1 VELVLVRHAEPEWV
15 RDGFNVDDPPLTP
28 RGREQARLLADRLAM
43 ERFHEVFVSPM
54 TRARQ
59 TAAPVFERLGQP
71 EEVDD
76 WLEEIRNPLWHGTPA
91 EKADQAFREDRAR
104 PAHERWSGLPGGE
117 SVRDFVTRIRVG
129 AALFL
134 AERGIE
140 PARTDLPVW
149 KVGDP
154 ERCILL
160 VAHAGTNAVVICHLL
175 GLDPVPWEW
184 ERFVLGHA
192 SITRL
197 EAFST
202 GEGHTFG
209 LTRLSEV
216 EHLPGELRTR

>member
-1 VELVLVRHAEPEWV
+1 MF
-15 RDGFNVDDPPLTP
+15 D
-28 RGREQARLLADRLAM
+28 
-43 ERFHEVFVSPM
+43 EVYVSPM

-59 TAAPVFERLGQP
+59 TAAPLLERYGRDEQ
-71 EEVDD
+71 VDD

-91 EKADQAFREDRAR
+91 EKAEQAFVEERAR

-117 SVRDFVTRIRVG
+117 SVRDFVARIRVG

-140 PARTDLPVW
+140 PARDDLPVW
-149 KVGDP
+149 KVRDP
-154 ERCILL
+154 HRRILL

-175 GLDPVPWEW
+175 GLEPVPWEW

-192 SITRL
+192 SIARI
-197 EAFST
+197 EAFPT

-216 EHLPGELRTR
+216 EHLPPKLRTR

>member
-1 VELVLVRHAEPEWV
+1 VELVLVRHGEPEWV
-15 RDGFNVDDPPLTP
+15 RAGFNVDDPPLTP
-28 RGREQARLLADRLAM
+28 RGREQARLLADRLVQ
-43 ERFHEVFVSPM
+43 ERFDEAYVSPM
-54 TRARQ
+54 TRARE
-59 TAAPVFERLGQP
+59 TAAPVFERLGQQ
-71 EEVDD
+71 EKVDE

-91 EKADQAFREDRAR
+91 EKAEEAFREDRAR

-134 AERGIE
+134 ADRGIE
-140 PARTDLPVW
+140 PARADLPVW
-149 KVGDP
+149 TVGDP
-154 ERCILL
+154 DHRILL

-175 GLDPVPWEW
+175 GLDPVPWAW

-192 SITRL
+192 SITRI

-216 EHLPGELRTR
+216 EHLPAALRTR